1 MQGYCLFV
9 VNYRGTIG
17 FGKNFM
23 DALLGNIGSVDVED
37 CGNLTKKAIS
47 TFSDLVDEKRVCVEG
62 GSHGGFM
69 AGWLIGH
76 PEFKDMWAAAGI
88 WNGVLDMSY
97 MVASTD
103 IPDWIFACC
112 QNKELENYGAYTVED
127 TKDFFN
133 KSPIS
138 QVANVRTP
146 ALILVGD
153 SDRRVPPHQSYFYYN
168 CLKSMG
174 VDAKLYDYPESG
186 HALFK
191 SPEHFNDAYINISL
205 WMDKYTNEPHRVQDE
220 VVQEEQK

>member
-1 MQGYCLFV
+1 
-9 VNYRGTIG
+9 
-17 FGKNFM
+17 M
-23 DALLGNIGSVDVED
+23 DP
-37 CGNLTKKAIS
+37 
-47 TFSDLVDEKRVCVEG
+47 KRVCVEG

-97 MVASTD
+97 MVQSTD

-112 QNKELENYGAYTVED
+112 SNKELD
-127 TKDFFN
+127 DFSILTADDNRTFFE

-138 QVANVRTP
+138 QIRNVKTP

-153 SDRRVPPHQSYFYYN
+153 SDKRVPPHQSYYYYN

-174 VDAKLYDYPESG
+174 VDCRLYNYPESG
-186 HALFK
+186 HALGK
-191 SPEHFNDAYINISL
+191 SPEHFNDAYLNISL
-205 WMDKYTNEPHRVQDE
+205 WMDKYANEPYRKQA
-220 VVQEEQK
+220 EE